1 VNINPSVRYAGP
13 FVAFMILLALFRNV
27 SLPEL
32 TSQSLF
38 VGVMAIVIY
47 VLARPVLNFKVH
59 RFLPSLI
66 LGVLTFFLWIGP
78 DLISPAWRHL
88 PIFDNAFLGHPEGSL
103 SEAERSNAVV
113 LLIRSLRAAIIVP
126 IVEELFWRAWLM
138 RWIISPRFESIA
150 LGAYAPFA
158 FWIVAL
164 LFASEHGSY
173 WDVGLATGIL
183 WNWWMIR
190 TKSLGDL
197 ILVHAVTNACL
208 CAYVVL
214 YGKWEYW
221 L

>member
-1 VNINPSVRYAGP
+1 VKLNPSIRFAGP
-13 FVAFMILLALFRNV
+13 FVVFMLLLALFR
-27 SLPEL
+27 SITLPDIV
-32 TSQSLF
+32 SQSLF
-38 VGVMAIVIY
+38 VGIMALTIY
-47 VLARPVLNFKVH
+47 VLARPVLTFKVH
-59 RFLPSLI
+59 YLLPSLA
-66 LGVLTFFLWIGP
+66 LGAFTFFLWIGP

-88 PIFDNAFLGHPEGSL
+88 PIFDNSLLGHPESSL
-103 SEAERSNAVV
+103 SQAAQANTLV
-113 LLIRSLRAAIIVP
+113 LLIRSLRAAVIVP

-138 RWIISPRFESIA
+138 RWIISPNFESIP
-150 LGAYAPFA
+150 LGKYAPMA
-158 FWIVAL
+158 FWIVAI

-190 TKSLGDL
+190 SKSLGDL